1 VLDFNL
7 YHITLHP
14 IASWESESD
23 IQVGSQ
29 TTRIMKGVKTSPD
42 FGMPFEEFAIKITSQ
57 FDATYE
63 YDSSFGFFLNGES
76 ISGQIGASPSD
87 QLNFLELHQCKTESS
102 FDSIVALL
110 NDRFELGVQILELGA
125 FVSQTNYKA
134 LLRGNQQSGC

>member
-1 VLDFNL
+1 MLDFDL

-14 IASWESESD
+14 ISSWESESE

-29 TTRIMKGVKTSPD
+29 TIRMMKGVKTSPD
-42 FGMPFEEFAIKITSQ
+42 FGIPFEEFAEKITTQ

-87 QLNFLELHQCKTESS
+87 QLNFLELHQCKTETS
-102 FDSIVALL
+102 FDAIVALL
-110 NDRFELGVQILELGA
+110 NDRFELGVQVLELGA
-125 FVSQTNYKA
+125 FVSQANYRA
-134 LLRGNQQSGC
+134 LLKSIQN